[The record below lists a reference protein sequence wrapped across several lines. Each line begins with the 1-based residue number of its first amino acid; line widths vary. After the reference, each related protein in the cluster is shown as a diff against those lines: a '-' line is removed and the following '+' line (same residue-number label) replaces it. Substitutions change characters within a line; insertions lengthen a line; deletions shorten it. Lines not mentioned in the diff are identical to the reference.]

1 MADKKSTGGAVKP
14 IHRDLGTEEDMDD
27 FVEGLTPDT
36 MAEIADELR
45 AQRRFEAALGDLA
58 FKSNEAAF
66 EYACAFMRCDL
77 VKGQGL
83 PALVVGATHTFGTAT
98 PVAKADRGIQ
108 TAVLR
113 VASSDDG
120 FPAVALSF
128 GRGPALRV
136 GDLVAWVPGEYRE
149 DLAATS
155 TDRRFGWVGL
165 IVGTLEPRYVKGNWV
180 GKATFGS
187 GPQNPA
193 RYLVRGYHRLPTTH

>member
-1 MADKKSTGGAVKP
+1 MADKKSTDGAVKP
-14 IHRDLGTEEDMDD
+14 IHRDLGAEEDMDD
-27 FVEGLTPDT
+27 FVEDLTPDT

-45 AQRRFEAALGDLA
+45 AERPALGDLA

-66 EYACAFMRCDL
+66 EYACAFMRCDV

-83 PALVVGATHTFGTAT
+83 PALVVGATHTFRTA
-98 PVAKADRGIQ
+98 PVAKADRGTQ
-108 TAVLR
+108 TAVLK
-113 VASSDDG
+113 VASSDGG

-128 GRGPALRV
+128 GRGPDLKV

-149 DLAATS
+149 DLAARS

-165 IVGTLEPRYVKGNWV
+165 IVGTLQPRYVKGNWV
-180 GKATFGS
+180 GKDTFGS

-193 RYLVRGYHRLPTTH
+193 RCVVRGYHRLPTTH

>member
-14 IHRDLGTEEDMDD
+14 IHPDLGAEEDMDD
-27 FVEGLTPDT
+27 FVEGLPPDT
-36 MAEIADELR
+36 MAEIADELGT
-45 AQRRFEAALGDLA
+45 QRHFEAALGDLA

-66 EYACAFMRCDL
+66 EYACAFMRCDV

-83 PALVVGATHTFGTAT
+83 PALVVGATRTFRTA
-98 PVAKADRGIQ
+98 PVTKDDRGIQ

-113 VASSDDG
+113 VASSDGG
-120 FPAVALSF
+120 FLAVALSY
-128 GRGPALRV
+128 GRGPDLMD

-149 DLAATS
+149 ELAATS

-180 GKATFGS
+180 GKDTFGS
-187 GPQNPA
+187 GPRNPA